1 MLACLALP
9 LSLSYSKARLCRTL
23 KQEGIGTKKQ
33 VSSREAPRD
42 DRSSSSKVIP
52 GFGRAAVLVFVLT

>member
-9 LSLSYSKARLCRTL
+9 LSLSYSKARLCWTL

-42 DRSSSSKVIP
+42 DGSSSSKVIR
-52 GFGRAAVLVFVLT
+52 GF